1 MGIHVWID
9 DRQEGH
15 KQMLEQNEQHAET
28 KEQKYLTYLTGQK
41 KYYSDRSKKYKRYYQ
56 GLLLFSTIGALI
68 VPVLIVT
75 DIPKI
80 LPTIL
85 SALVSIAIAVE
96 NLFHFGDNWRIFRQT
111 LEGLRQEQVL
121 YDNHVGPYVDTL
133 DPLKLFVE
141 RTMTIMN
148 SETTIYFEIN
158 KQKDQDSKTNQT
170 PIVAK
175 N

>member
-1 MGIHVWID
+1 MV
-9 DRQEGH
+9 
-15 KQMLEQNEQHAET
+15 EQNGQHSET
-28 KEQKYLTYLTGQK
+28 KEGKYFEHLTGQK

-56 GLLLFSTIGALI
+56 GLMLFSTIGALI

-75 DIPKI
+75 DIAKI
-80 LPTIL
+80 WPTIL

-96 NLFHFGDNWRIFRQT
+96 NLFHFGDNWRNFRQT
-111 LEGLRQEQVL
+111 LEGLRQEQVF
-121 YDNHVGPYVDTL
+121 YDTHAGPYVDAL
-133 DPLKLFVE
+133 DPFKLFVE

-148 SETTIYFEIN
+148 SETSIYFEIN

>member
-1 MGIHVWID
+1 MGTHVWID
-9 DRQEGH
+9 DRQEDL

-28 KEQKYLTYLTGQK
+28 KEEKYLTYLKGQK

-56 GLLLFSTIGALI
+56 GLLLFSSIGALI

-80 LPTIL
+80 IPTIL
-85 SALVSIAIAVE
+85 SALVSIGIAVE

-121 YDNHVGPYVDTL
+121 YDNHVGPYVDAL
-133 DPLKLFVE
+133 DPFKLFVE